1 MKISYLICTH
11 NETDTLSRLLERI
24 INIKHDEDE
33 IIILDD
39 FSNNQKTKEILE
51 SVQCCVLNTKMYRH
65 ELKNDYGFH
74 KNVGIEKCSGDW
86 VLQIDGDELPSE
98 TLIFNIRDIIETN
111 VNVELIYVPRIN
123 DFRGVTQEH
132 AKQWGWKLTEMEFFR
147 PSENKKVKSLVVQYP
162 DYQGRIFKNDYPRI
176 HWDRKLHEKIV
187 GHNQYAFLP
196 ADEDLFLHHDK
207 TILQQ
212 QQTNQR
218 YNKEFSVEENMGHA
232 I

>member
-24 INIKHDEDE
+24 INIRCEEDE

-51 SVQCCVLNTKMYRH
+51 SISCCVLNVKVYKH
-65 ELKNDYGFH
+65 ELKNDYGSH
-74 KNVGIEKCSGDW
+74 KNFGIEKCSGDW
-86 VLQIDGDELPSE
+86 IFQIDADELPSE

-111 VNVELIYVPRIN
+111 KNVELIFVPRIN
-123 DFRGVTQEH
+123 DYRGVTQEDARH
-132 AKQWGWKLTEMEFFR
+132 WGWKLSVSPKCNNR
-147 PSENKKVKSLVVQYP
+147 LIVQWP
-162 DYQGRIFKNDYPRI
+162 DSQSRIFKNDYPRI
-176 HWDRKLHEKIV
+176 HWERKLHEKIV

-196 ADEDLFLHHDK
+196 ADEDLALYHDK
-207 TILQQ
+207 TMAKQLE
-212 QQTNQR
+212 TNLR
-218 YNKEFSVEENMGHA
+218 YNKDFSVDDNKGHKV